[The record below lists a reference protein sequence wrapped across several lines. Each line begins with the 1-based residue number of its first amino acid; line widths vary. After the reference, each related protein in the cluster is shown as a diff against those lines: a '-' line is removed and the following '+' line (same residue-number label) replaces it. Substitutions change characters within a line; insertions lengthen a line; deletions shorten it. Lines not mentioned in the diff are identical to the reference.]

1 MMTTKVLAAA
11 AGLLVATGLWAFTAP
26 GSFYESVATYSPFNE
41 HLLHDIGAFNLGL
54 EATLLLTLA
63 WADGLL
69 VALAGVGVGATAH
82 ALAHWLDRELGGSP
96 ADPWYLSAFA
106 LVLLAAAAR
115 RWKELRPGRSFGR
128 TSAPRHP

>member
-1 MMTTKVLAAA
+1 MRTTRVVAAA
-11 AGLLVATGLWAFTAP
+11 AGLLLVATGLWAFTAP
-26 GSFYESVATYSPFNE
+26 RSFYEVVATYPPFNQ

-54 EATLLLTLA
+54 GAALLLALA

-69 VALAGVGVGATAH
+69 VALGGVGVGAAAH

-106 LVLLAAAAR
+106 VLLLAAAAR
-115 RWKELRPGRSFGR
+115 RWKEIRR
-128 TSAPRHP
+128 